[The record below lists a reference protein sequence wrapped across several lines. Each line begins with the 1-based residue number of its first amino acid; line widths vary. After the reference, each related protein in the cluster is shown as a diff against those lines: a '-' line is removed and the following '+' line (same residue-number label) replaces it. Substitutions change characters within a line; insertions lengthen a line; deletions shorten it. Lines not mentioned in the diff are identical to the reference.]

1 MLSLEHVVDGSNVA
15 NLTMM
20 IMQAIFINKNNILNL
35 SVIIKALIFFGVNGV
50 NVFEGFHMSVM
61 VQI

>member
-1 MLSLEHVVDGSNVA
+1 VDGSNVA

-35 SVIIKALIFFGVNGV
+35 SVILKALIFFGVNGV